1 MEIIEKIKKTTF
13 AKNKNTIYIKE
24 HPLLKLSQFYH
35 KQLPENFKLISGDF
49 YNIIKKFKVIVVSG
63 SSSSVYESLLSG
75 SKIIFPIND
84 YYDNLNLEMLDV
96 PKSYYKV
103 CNNIIDLDIYINK
116 FLTQDI
122 KYFKYYK
129 DKLKYSINDKR
140 NTKFF
145 GKN

>member
-1 MEIIEKIKKTTF
+1 M
-13 AKNKNTIYIKE
+13 
-24 HPLLKLSQFYH
+24 LKLRKFYN
-35 KQLPENFKLISGDF
+35 KPLPKNFKLISGNL
-49 YNIIKKFKVIVVSG
+49 YNIVKNFKVVIASG

-103 CNNIIDLDIYINK
+103 CNNITELDTHISKI
-116 FLTQDI
+116 LSQDI
-122 KYFKYYK
+122 KYFEYYK
-129 DKLKYSINDKR
+129 NKLKNSINDKR

-145 GKN
+145 GKS